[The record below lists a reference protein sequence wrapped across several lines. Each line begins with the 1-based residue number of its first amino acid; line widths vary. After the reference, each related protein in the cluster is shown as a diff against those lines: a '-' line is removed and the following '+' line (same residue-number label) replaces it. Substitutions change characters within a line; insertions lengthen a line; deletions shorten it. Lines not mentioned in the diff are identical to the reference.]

1 MPCRSTLR
9 AGKEPCLQPL
19 IGITSFTEQKPRAR
33 YVSIN
38 STYTYSVA
46 TAGGLPL
53 VVPGAPCDDKPG
65 LEAAAAAYVD
75 RLDGLL
81 FSGGGDICPWLYGE
95 QPSRGMSSMDLARDQ
110 WELALYAAAA
120 RRGIPI
126 LGICRG
132 CQVINV
138 ANGGTLYQDL
148 PSQARDAGGHSF
160 DVPMDE
166 PAHHVDIVP
175 GSRLAG
181 MFSASRILTNSFH
194 HQAIKDVAAGFCVT
208 ARALD
213 GVVEGI
219 ETVDAGRFI
228 VGVQFHPEGM
238 TRRFPE
244 FLGPF
249 DALVRAASAR

>member
-1 MPCRSTLR
+1 M
-9 AGKEPCLQPL
+9 QPL
-19 IGITSFTEQKPRAR
+19 IGITSFSDQKPRAQ
-33 YVSIN
+33 YISLN
-38 STYTYSVA
+38 STCPYSVSA
-46 TAGGLPL
+46 AGGLPL
-53 VVPGAPCDDKPG
+53 VLPGAPSEGQPG
-65 LEAAAAAYVD
+65 LESAATAYVA

-81 FSGGGDICPWLYGE
+81 LSGGGDISPWLYGE
-95 QPSRGMSSMDLARDQ
+95 QPARTVTRMDLARDQ

-120 RRGIPI
+120 RQSIPI
-126 LGICRG
+126 LGVCRG

-148 PSQARDAGGHSF
+148 PSQVRDSGGHSF

-166 PAHHVDIVP
+166 PSHHIDIMP
-175 GSRLAG
+175 GSRL
-181 MFSASRILTNSFH
+181 SRMLPSRRVLANSFH
-194 HQAIKDVAAGFCVT
+194 HQAIKDVAAGFGVS

-219 ETVDAGRFI
+219 EINDADSFI
-228 VGVQFHPEGM
+228 VGIQFHPEGM

-249 DALVRAASAR
+249 IALVNAASR

>member
-1 MPCRSTLR
+1 M
-9 AGKEPCLQPL
+9 QPL
-19 IGITSFTEQKPRAR
+19 IGITSFLDQKPRAR

-46 TAGGLPL
+46 AAGGLPL
-53 VVPGAPCDDKPG
+53 VIPAAPCDDQAG
-65 LEAAAAAYVD
+65 LASAAATYAA
-75 RLDGLL
+75 RIDGLL
-81 FSGGGDICPWLYGE
+81 LSGGGDISPWLYGE
-95 QPSRGMSSMDLARDQ
+95 QASPAMATMDLARDQ
-110 WELALYAAAA
+110 WELALYAAAVN
-120 RRGIPI
+120 RGIPI

-148 PSQARDAGGHSF
+148 PSQLRESGGHSF

-166 PAHHVDIVP
+166 PAHYINIVP
-175 GSRLAG
+175 GSRLSR
-181 MFSASRILTNSFH
+181 MFPTARVLANSFH
-194 HQAIKDVAAGFCVT
+194 HQAIKDVAAGFGIS

-219 ETVDAGRFI
+219 EIEADTSFI

-249 DALVRAASAR
+249 MAFVGAASRG